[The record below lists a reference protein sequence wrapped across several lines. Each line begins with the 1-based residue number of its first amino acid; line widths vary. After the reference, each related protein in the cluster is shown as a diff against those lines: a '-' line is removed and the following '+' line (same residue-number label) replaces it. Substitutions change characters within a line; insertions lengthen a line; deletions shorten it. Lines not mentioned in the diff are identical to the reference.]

1 MNKFLKLTIIF
12 LGVLALISQMISIYL
27 SNTMSLA
34 SIEATK
40 LRTEVDELSEHNIKL
55 QSEVLALSSYNAI
68 SSRAGELGYKKN
80 SEFVSLYDPVDLA
93 RTR

>member
-1 MNKFLKLTIIF
+1 MNRSFKLTIVF
-12 LGVLALISQMISIYL
+12 LAFVAFATQVVSIYL

-34 SIEATK
+34 SIEATV
-40 LRTEVDELSEHNIKL
+40 LRASADELSETNTRL
-55 QSEVLALSSYNAI
+55 QSQLLALSSYNAI

-80 SEFVSLYDPVDLA
+80 PEFVSLYDPIEVA